1 MESAIQ
7 KLPEDTESVL
17 GIFDFGGAGP
27 QNIDIDFARFLVSF
41 NASIS
46 KGIGLML
53 HIFLPLRKPYCEFE
67 QGKLRQSR
75 SLRMLLGSQ

>member
-41 NASIS
+41 MNYIIS
-46 KGIGLML
+46 YMKGCRAHATQL
-53 HIFLPLRKPYCEFE
+53 
-67 QGKLRQSR
+67 
-75 SLRMLLGSQ
+75 SLS